1 MTVVNLR
8 EAQQILGFK
17 TPFTLRKAIKD
28 GHLGAYLRSG
38 PDRRCI
44 YLELTPAGLPTLREQ
59 IQRHVAFHGN
69 SPLWNRDSDSTVSDE
84 ALDEAM
90 GPINE
95 WIEGREADSWE
106 ARAAAFID
114 PSCWS
119 APPWSP
125 QEWRN
130 LKAIIQLAEDS

>member
-38 PDRRCI
+38 PDRRCT

-59 IQRHVAFHGN
+59 IQNHVAFHGN
-69 SPLWNRDSDSTVSDE
+69 RPLWDRDPAPTE
-84 ALDEAM
+84 HWTE
-90 GPINE
+90 
-95 WIEGREADSWE
+95 
-106 ARAAAFID
+106 RAALFID

-119 APPWSP
+119 GPPWSP
-125 QEWRN
+125 EEWRN
-130 LKAIIQLAEDS
+130 LKAIISLAEDC

>member
-8 EAQQILGFK
+8 DAQQLLGFK

-44 YLELTPAGLPTLREQ
+44 YLELTPVGLPTLREQ

-69 SPLWNRDSDSTVSDE
+69 SLLWNRDSESTVSDE

-95 WIEGREADSWE
+95 WIEGREDWIE
-106 ARAAAFID
+106 RAAAFID
-114 PSCWS
+114 PSCWGL
-119 APPWSP
+119 PPWSRD
-125 QEWRN
+125 QWVTLRN
-130 LKAIIQLAEDS
+130 VIELAEDS

>member
-8 EAQQILGFK
+8 EAQQMLGFK

-59 IQRHVAFHGN
+59 IQHHVAFHGN
-69 SPLWNRDSDSTVSDE
+69 SPLWDRDPKPQGNQKWTEV
-84 ALDEAM
+84 ANGYLDLPQW
-90 GPINE
+90 GP
-95 WIEGREADSWE
+95 
-106 ARAAAFID
+106 
-114 PSCWS
+114 
-119 APPWSP
+119 PPWTEL
-125 QEWRN
+125 QWATLRN
-130 LKAIIQLAEDS
+130 VIELAEET

>member
-38 PDRRCI
+38 PDRCCI

-59 IQRHVAFHGN
+59 IQRHVACHGN
-69 SPLWNRDSDSTVSDE
+69 SPLWNRDSESTVSDE

-95 WIEGREADSWE
+95 CIEGREDWIE
-106 ARAAAFID
+106 RAAAFIV
-114 PSCWS
+114 PSCWGP
-119 APPWSP
+119 PPWSP
-125 QEWRN
+125 EEWRN
-130 LKAIIQLAEDS
+130 LRAIIQLAEDS